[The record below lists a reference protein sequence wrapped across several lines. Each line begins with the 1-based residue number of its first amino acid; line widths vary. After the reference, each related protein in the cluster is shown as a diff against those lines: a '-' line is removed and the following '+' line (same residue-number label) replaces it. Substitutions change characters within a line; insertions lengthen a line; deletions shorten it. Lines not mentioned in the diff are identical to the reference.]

1 MKHFYKPK
9 LWRTLVFAGA
19 ASLCPAAGAQG
30 TAKEAPYPVK
40 PIRFVVP
47 YFPGGTPDIQG
58 RRFAEKLRDRL
69 GQPVVIDNRPG
80 ANASIGMGIVAK
92 APADGYTL
100 VIAPVGPWA
109 VNPHLY
115 KLPYDVLEDFAP
127 IIHATSTPGVLVV
140 HPSVPAKSVKELIA
154 LARQKPGALD
164 YGSTGVGGF
173 GHMSGELFAAMAGIK
188 WTHVPHKSI
197 AAALTAVMGG
207 HIQVLFN
214 VASPTIP
221 QIQSGK
227 VRGLAATGATRIE
240 VLPALPTVAEAGV
253 PGYQNTTWNAI
264 AAPARTPQ
272 PIIERLNGEFAAIL
286 QMPDVKEA
294 ARVEGSTIVGGTPA
308 QCRDFLKAEYG
319 KFGKLVKEA
328 GIKYE

>member
-1 MKHFYKPK
+1 MKRIG
-9 LWRTLVFAGA
+9 LQAL
-19 ASLCPAAGAQG
+19 LILAAGSVSSVVCAQA
-30 TAKEAPYPVK
+30 TTREPPYPTK
-40 PIRFVVP
+40 PIRLVVP

-58 RRFAEKLRDRL
+58 RRFAEKLRERL
-69 GQPVVIDNRPG
+69 GQPVIVDNRPG
-80 ANASIGMGIVAK
+80 ANASIGMGIVAR

-115 KLPYDVLEDFAP
+115 RLPYDVFEDFSP

-140 HPSVPAKSVKELIA
+140 HPSVPVKNVKELIA
-154 LARQKPGALD
+154 LARERPGALD

-173 GHMSGELFAAMAGIK
+173 GHMSGELFASMAKVK

-197 AAALTAVMGG
+197 ASALTSLMGG

-227 VRGLAATGATRIE
+227 VRGLATTGAARME
-240 VLPALPTVAEAGV
+240 VMPDLPTIAEAGV
-253 PGYQNTTWNAI
+253 PGYENTTWNAI

-272 PIIERLNGEFAAIL
+272 PIIERLNAEFAAIL
-286 QMPDVKEA
+286 QFADVKEA
-294 ARVEGSTIVGGTPA
+294 ARVEGSTIVGGAPD
-308 QCRDFLKAEYG
+308 QFRNFLKSEFT
-319 KFGKLVKEA
+319 KFGKLVREA